1 MSENK
6 QVKLTDRWRKDTGI
20 KLIDKDGNEETLTR
34 KDAKKATEETDDIEE
49 VD

>member
-20 KLIDKDGNEETLTR
+20 KLIDDDGNEETFTR
-34 KDAKKATEETDDIEE
+34 KDAQKAPAEAEDIEE